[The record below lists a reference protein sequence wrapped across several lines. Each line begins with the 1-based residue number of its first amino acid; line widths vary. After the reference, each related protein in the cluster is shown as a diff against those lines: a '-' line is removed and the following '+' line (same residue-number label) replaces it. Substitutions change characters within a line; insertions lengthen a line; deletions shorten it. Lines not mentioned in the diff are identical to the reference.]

1 LSQRCSNWFGPD
13 CCAQGKSWGMQPSSA
28 CQHTLISHI
37 KSFGLLRFLS
47 QFLPIRDSL
56 KLVFRLVMRGQIGV
70 WTGHHFAD
78 NCNVQTIQVHR
89 LRIIQIP
96 NSPGFSN
103 TPFVLVSISSGL
115 WWKPWPWEEKRKNI
129 LFQLKQLTQQLGDE
143 KDMQSCNS
151 EACLWTCCKH
161 RSVSPSFF
169 LSQKSKILN
178 KSIIWGRY
186 THCLIEIYA
195 NEFFFPQFTTRE
207 SQAIPIFL

>member
-1 LSQRCSNWFGPD
+1 MS
-13 CCAQGKSWGMQPSSA
+13 
-28 CQHTLISHI
+28 
-37 KSFGLLRFLS
+37 LS
-47 QFLPIRDSL
+47 QFLPIRDNV
-56 KLVFRLVMRGQIGV
+56 KLVFRLVIRGQIGV
-70 WTGHHFAD
+70 WTGHHIAD

-96 NSPGFSN
+96 NSQGFST
-103 TPFVLVSISSGL
+103 TPFVLVSITKWSMI
-115 WWKPWPWEEKRKNI
+115 KPWPWEEKRNNI
-129 LFQLKQLTQQLGDE
+129 FFQLKQLTQQLGDE

-161 RSVSPSFF
+161 RSVPPSFF

-195 NEFFFPQFTTRE
+195 NEFFSLN
-207 SQAIPIFL
+207 SQLANRKRSRSNCNCKLNNTAWT